1 MRDLIQSLIFLLW
14 TVSITA
20 QNGFIE
26 TQPELIGGSEN
37 LRKLIVYPESARYA
51 GVEGDVIVKLIV
63 SSSGDFSGIEV
74 LKSLSEDC
82 DSVVVQAI
90 KSIRFKPAKRN
101 GYSVKAVVIIPVLF
115 KLR

>member
-1 MRDLIQSLIFLLW
+1 MRDFTNLIIFLLL
-14 TVSITA
+14 TVSISA
-20 QNGFIE
+20 QQSFME
-26 TQPELIGGSEN
+26 TQPELIGGCEN

-63 SSSGDFSGIEV
+63 SSSGDFSSIEV

-90 KSIRFKPAKRN
+90 KAIRFKPAKRN